1 MAEFEVVVQRIVVEE
16 LVYRCIEADSPEEA
30 ENICLEWAQY
40 DDCWVQKQL
49 VEEDYCVT
57 FCDGDF

>member
-1 MAEFEVVVQRIVVEE
+1 MAEFEVVVQRRVVEE

-30 ENICLEWAQY
+30 ENICLAMAK
-40 DDCWVQKQL
+40 DDDGWGEK
-49 VEEDYCVT
+49 EFIDEDYCVT

>member
-1 MAEFEVVVQRIVVEE
+1 MAEFEVVVQRMVVEE
-16 LVYRCIEADSPEEA
+16 LVYRCIEADTPEEA